1 MNTVVGS
8 YELTM
13 IRKRAPGTDTARTF
27 RSSRNQ
33 RYACIPYL
41 PLIWRSGVQRLLQHR
56 LDTDITAKL
65 VTEFLVTLLQVGV
78 LLSAIIYGEYSV
90 D

>member
-1 MNTVVGS
+1 
-8 YELTM
+8 M
-13 IRKRAPGTDTARTF
+13 IRKRAPGADTGRTF

-41 PLIWRSGVQRLLQHR
+41 PLIWRSGLQRLLEHR

-65 VTEFLVTLLQVGV
+65 ITEFLVTLLQVCSSLEHHLFV
-78 LLSAIIYGEYSV
+78 NYMNELNPAIYI
-90 D
+90 